1 MSQFTLYTTPEFS
14 RGTIAQMLLEE
25 CGADY
30 DITHINLADLPSD
43 ENYRKINPMAKVP
56 ALMHDG
62 QVITEL
68 TAIVLY
74 LADVYHSTGIAPAPN
89 TAERGQMYRLLFMA
103 THFEYAIFEKIK
115 QANLNDKERTQNGYG
130 SFAAMHHALTVLIA
144 DKTYA
149 VGDGYTLL
157 DAYLAMFFMWALQM
171 GALGADDPLVA
182 YAQKH
187 MTRPAISQV
196 MANLANQP

>member
-30 DITHINLADLPSD
+30 DIKYIKLADLPSD
-43 ENYRKINPMAKVP
+43 ENYRQINPMAKVP

-62 QVITEL
+62 QIITEL

-74 LADVYHSTGIAPAPN
+74 LADMYHSTGIAPASN

-103 THFEYAIFEKIK
+103 THFEYAMFEKIK
-115 QANLNDKERTQNGYG
+115 QATPSDKERMQKGYG
-130 SFAAMHHALTVLIA
+130 SFDTIHHALTVLIA

-149 VGDGYTLL
+149 VGDSYTLL
-157 DAYLAMFFMWALQM
+157 DTYLATCFIWGLQM
-171 GALGADDPLVA
+171 GALSADDPLVI

-187 MTRPAISQV
+187 MARPAITKV
-196 MANLANQP
+196 MATVAW